1 MLTGAEKA
9 QLIGEATSIVGENP
23 AGKPYQYPG
32 FSDTDSIWD
41 NLGPDVAPPTSM
53 AIFPAGNGSGGE
65 TKHPER
71 FFTLLEAN
79 LAETAD
85 VSEYLGPSS
94 GNPGWY
100 DLGNQITYSRNGL
113 YVSGWELVDNN
124 GIEIDPRTAALV
136 FPTTGSPIQPVTNG
150 QEFVAFGGGW
160 YLNVAPPSP
169 YQGSDLYATQANP
182 SEVYLDWFHQAS
194 LVPAS
199 PVSGTLNYGSWGD
212 DYYRVKNPNYSVTF
226 YPIDPVPPPSPV
238 DAIADQ
244 GFERVQV
251 GAGQFL
257 YDPTGSPWTFTPQN
271 GTNGSGIA
279 ANGSAFTA
287 GNPSAPEGVQVAFLQ
302 GYSSFSQDVPGWTA
316 GAYQL
321 TFEAAQRANWG
332 TSQQDFNVLVD
343 GVLVGHFQPSGTSYQ
358 AFTTAPFTVAAGPH
372 TITFQGLSSS
382 VDDTAFIDQVVL
394 VEVTGQPPIA
404 DPSFEQVSVGAGGFL
419 PDPTGSPWSFSGSAG
434 ISGNNSGYTSSNPP
448 PPEGS
453 QVAVLQQTGSLS
465 QTVSDWA
472 AGSYQLAFKAAQ
484 RGDNPSHPSQQ
495 DFQVLVDGTVVGTF
509 KPSGTSYQT
518 YTTVPFTVTA
528 GYAHDHVPGIGRC
541 RRRQHRP
548 HRPGRRISFIIG
560 RRAADRRSGF
570 RASTCGGRPVPA
582 PPDRLS
588 VVVLRHRRDLGQQ
601 QRLHLGEPT
610 GPQAAQV
617 PYLQGGGS
625 WFSQDVP
632 GWATGPRTRSP
643 SRPPSGATTKRRRS
657 RTSRCWSTGP
667 WWGRSSPPA
676 RRTRPTPLPRSPSP
690 PGRTRSR
697 SGDWTAPAA
706 TTPPSSTR
714 LSRLRLRP
722 ISRDELTRDTAP
734 LRSTKRGRINA
745 PISPALPRAGSGR
758 AGWGRM
764 PQDAGHSTPVESLR
778 STTVTRPGAANDV
791 GPSLIEGG
799 DSVGRTRANYE
810 RSEGN
815 ENPARRR
822 RWRPAVMELDT
833 AASYYPRS

>member
-1 MLTGAEKA
+1 MSWGDGSGVPTSGNNLVIVGIDNNGLLHIRIFDAAGNRVTDTDETKLPGTQAGAISTLKQQLPGLLPPHVLTGAEKA

-419 PDPTGSPWSFSGSAG
+419 PNPTGSPWSFSGSAG

-528 GYAHDHVPGIGRC
+528 GAHTITFQGLDGAGGDNTALIDQVVAFPSLLVAEPPIADQGFEQVHVGAGQFLPDPTGSPWSFSGTAGI
-541 RRRQHRP
+541 
-548 HRPGRRISFIIG
+548 S
-560 RRAADRRSGF
+560 ANNSGF
-570 RASTCGGRPVPA
+570 TSGNPPA
-582 PPDRLS
+582 PQ
-588 VVVLRHRRDLGQQ
+588 G
-601 QRLHLGEPT
+601 
-610 GPQAAQV
+610 AQV
-617 PYLQGGGS
+617 AYLQGGGS

-632 GWATGPRTRSP
+632 GWATGSYQITFKAAQRGNNKTP
-643 SRPPSGATTKRRRS
+643 SQQDFEVLVDGTVVGTFKPSG
-657 RTSRCWSTGP
+657 
-667 WWGRSSPPA
+667 
-676 RRTRPTPLPRSPSP
+676 PSYQ
-690 PGRTRSR
+690 TYT
-697 SGDWTAPAA
+697 TAPF
-706 TTPPSSTR
+706 
-714 LSRLRLRP
+714 
-722 ISRDELTRDTAP
+722 
-734 LRSTKRGRINA
+734 
-745 PISPALPRAGSGR
+745 
-758 AGWGRM
+758 
-764 PQDAGHSTPVESLR
+764 
-778 STTVTRPGAANDV
+778 TVTAGAHTITFRGLDSA
-791 GPSLIEGG
+791 GG
-799 DSVGRTRANYE
+799 DN
-810 RSEGN
+810 
-815 ENPARRR
+815 
-822 RWRPAVMELDT
+822 T
-833 AASYYPRS
+833 ALIDQVVASPVTTNQQG